1 VKHPERPSAAAIRI
15 PEHTMMFLARD
26 NISGYIG
33 TGTVPLKVEQ

>member
-1 VKHPERPSAAAIRI
+1 
-15 PEHTMMFLARD
+15 MMFLARD